1 MKNANSKLTLLLFGG
16 LLFGG
21 MSVVTTSCSDDS
33 DDNGPTVNA
42 DKTKLSALIDS
53 TTSVHNAAVEG
64 TKPGNFATG
73 SKATFKTAID
83 AGTATKNNAAATQT
97 VVNTAESALRRAA
110 KEFESKRIQEV
121 SVANLM
127 AHWKFEGN
135 ANDATANGNNGTP
148 KAGYI
153 NTPNSTP
160 VTKQLGTAVPTLTAD
175 RFGRPNQA
183 YAFNNGAYI
192 EVPYKLAL
200 NPQAIT
206 ISAWVKRDGTN
217 PDNYIV
223 SLDRWKGYKFQL
235 QSADKPFLTVGVGT
249 GSIDHD
255 AEAGVVGTDWT
266 HVVSSYANGTMK
278 FYVNGV
284 MVKEWTGLGNGGT
297 LRAIPEPTPLAI
309 GQQLP
314 NSFYDKAISGGQTTT
329 DPSGATIPDT
339 DYYKFYGA
347 GFFIGSMD
355 DIRIYNKAL
364 SDAEVT
370 SIYAAESTL

>member
-1 MKNANSKLTLLLFGG
+1 MKNSNSKLTLLLFGG
-16 LLFGG
+16 LLLGG
-21 MSVVTTSCSDDS
+21 TALVTTSCSDDS
-33 DDNGPTVNA
+33 DDNKPVVTA

-83 AGTATKNNAAATQT
+83 AGTATKNNTAATQT

-110 KEFESKRIQEV
+110 KEFDSKRIQEV

-148 KAGYI
+148 KTGYI
-153 NTPNSTP
+153 TTPNSNP
-160 VTKQLGTAVPTLTAD
+160 ATKMMGTAVPMMTAD

-183 YAFNNGAYI
+183 YAFDNGAYI
-192 EVPYKLAL
+192 EVPYKLSL

-206 ISAWVKRDGTN
+206 ISAWVKRNDTN
-217 PDNYIV
+217 EGNYIV
-223 SLDRWKGYKFQL
+223 SMNRWQGYKLQL
-235 QSADKPFLTVGVGT
+235 QSANKPFMTVAT
-249 GSIDHD
+249 TSTIADKD
-255 AEAGVVGTDWT
+255 AESGIVGTDWT
-266 HVVSSYANGTMK
+266 HVVSSYVDGTMK
-278 FYVNGV
+278 FYINGAL
-284 MVKEWTGLGNGGT
+284 VKTWTDVSGALK
-297 LRAIPEPTPLAI
+297 AIPQPVPLCI

-314 NSFYDKAISGGQTTT
+314 NSIWDSAPTGGQ
-329 DPSGATIPDT
+329 AA
-339 DYYKFYGA
+339 DYFQFYGES
-347 GFFIGSMD
+347 FFKGQMD

-364 SDAEVT
+364 SDSEVN
-370 SIYAAESTL
+370 SIYTAESTL